1 MLRRILI
8 VDDEVSL
15 RASLSRYLAGRGYE
29 VVHAGSGEEA
39 VRALQREKIACVLLD
54 IGLPDQSGIDL
65 VPRLLTLEP
74 TLAILMLTG
83 VADVSTAALCM
94 QRGAFDYLAKPIEL
108 TELDGAIERAMERRD
123 QLLRENRSSDLLK
136 DEVARLV
143 TEVHRQQMRFE
154 KLSVATLESLVYL
167 LEAKSSYLAGH
178 SVRVAQVAA
187 SLAVQL
193 GRSDEDIEAVR
204 LAARL
209 HDLGM
214 ICIDD
219 HVLSKQG
226 RLTDEEFEQIKR
238 HTVVGAQILGP
249 IPNLAVVSGFVRG
262 HHEHWDGKGYPDG
275 LTALGIPWGARVIG
289 VAEVFDALTTSRPYQ
304 ERMQPDQAI
313 EHMRELVGTIIGGEE
328 FEAVAAVASR
338 RQALV
343 FIEDETEKAYP
354 AGIPHE
360 TLDGAA
366 LQGEPVPGAPANPAD
381 NR

>member
-1 MLRRILI
+1 MMRRILI
-8 VDDEVSL
+8 VDDEVPLRTSL
-15 RASLSRYLAGRGYE
+15 ARYLVGRGYE
-29 VVHAGSGEEA
+29 VAQAGSGEEA
-39 VRALQREKIACVLLD
+39 IRALQREKLACVLLD

-108 TELDGAIERAMERRD
+108 TELVGAIGRAIERRD
-123 QLLRENRSSDLLK
+123 QLLHEHRSSDLLK

-143 TEVHRQQMRFE
+143 IEVHRQQARFE

-178 SVRVAQVAA
+178 SVRVVQVAA

-193 GRSDEDIEAVR
+193 GRSDEDIEVVR

-238 HTVVGAQILGP
+238 HTIVGAQILGP
-249 IPNLAVVSGFVRG
+249 IPNLAVVSSFVRG

-275 LTALGIPWGARVIG
+275 LAGHGIPWGARVIG

-304 ERMQPDQAI
+304 ERMDPDLAI
-313 EHMRELVGTIIGGEE
+313 EHMRELVGTIIGAEE
-328 FEAVAAVASR
+328 YAAMAAVASR

-354 AGIPHE
+354 AGIPHD
-360 TLDGAA
+360 TLDGVA
-366 LQGEPVPGAPANPAD
+366 LQAVPLPAAPANPAQT
-381 NR
+381 R

>member
-1 MLRRILI
+1 MRRILI
-8 VDDEVSL
+8 VDDEVPLRTSL
-15 RASLSRYLAGRGYE
+15 ARYLVGRGYE
-29 VVHAGSGEEA
+29 VAQAGSGEEA
-39 VRALQREKIACVLLD
+39 MRALQLEKLACVLLD

-65 VPRLLTLEP
+65 VPRLLSLEP

-108 TELDGAIERAMERRD
+108 TELDGAIGRAIERRD
-123 QLLRENRSSDLLK
+123 QLLHEHRSSDLLK

-143 TEVHRQQMRFE
+143 VEVHRQQARFE

-178 SVRVAQVAA
+178 SVRVVQVAA

-193 GRSDEDIEAVR
+193 GRSDEDIEVVR

-238 HTVVGAQILGP
+238 HTIVGAQILGP
-249 IPNLAVVSGFVRG
+249 IPNLAVVSSFVRG

-275 LTALGIPWGARVIG
+275 LAGHGIPWGARVIG

-304 ERMQPDQAI
+304 ERMDPDLAI
-313 EHMRELVGTIIGGEE
+313 EHMRELVGTIIGAEE
-328 FEAVAAVASR
+328 YAAMAAVASR

-354 AGIPHE
+354 AGIPHD
-360 TLDGAA
+360 TLDGVA
-366 LQGEPVPGAPANPAD
+366 LQAVPLPAAPANPAQT
-381 NR
+381 R

>member
-1 MLRRILI
+1 MRRILI
-8 VDDEVSL
+8 VDDEVPLRTSL
-15 RASLSRYLAGRGYE
+15 ARYLVGRGYE
-29 VVHAGSGEEA
+29 VAQAGSGEEA
-39 VRALQREKIACVLLD
+39 IRALQREKLACVLLD

-108 TELDGAIERAMERRD
+108 TELVGAIGRAIERRD
-123 QLLRENRSSDLLK
+123 QLLHEHRSSDLLK

-143 TEVHRQQMRFE
+143 VEVHRQQARFE

-178 SVRVAQVAA
+178 SVRVVQVAA

-193 GRSDEDIEAVR
+193 GRSDEDIEVVR

-226 RLTDEEFEQIKR
+226 RLTGEEFEQIKR
-238 HTVVGAQILGP
+238 HTIVGAQILGP
-249 IPNLAVVSGFVRG
+249 IPNLAVVSSFVRG

-275 LTALGIPWGARVIG
+275 LAGHGIPWGARVIG

-304 ERMQPDQAI
+304 ERMDPDLAI
-313 EHMRELVGTIIGGEE
+313 EHMRELVGTIIGAEE
-328 FEAVAAVASR
+328 YAAMAAVASR

-354 AGIPHE
+354 AGIPHD
-360 TLDGAA
+360 TLDGVA
-366 LQGEPVPGAPANPAD
+366 LQAVPLPAAPANPAQT
-381 NR
+381 R